1 MSRHYYT
8 IEMNYRAP
16 EPGHVLCFQHGLVTL
31 QARETMGAPN
41 SFLVRY
47 GKEVSPGL
55 SYGEACTMLGQVLM
69 HQVACTG
76 AFDELRPA

>member
-1 MSRHYYT
+1 MTRHYYT
-8 IEMNYRAP
+8 TEMAYRRP

-47 GKEVSPGL
+47 GKEVTPGL
-55 SYGEACTMLGQVLM
+55 SYQDACAELGAALM

-76 AFDELRPA
+76 ALDKVAS